1 MRVGLQAWG
10 SEGDIQ
16 PFTALAA
23 GLVRAGL
30 EVTLV
35 VTDNVGRNYTGLGQ
49 RFGYRVVAA
58 PNPQNPTPDEV
69 EKVWRRIIEVGNPIR
84 QAELILKYG
93 VDPATEVMYTAA
105 QQLCAS
111 SDVVIG
117 HFFLFPLRVAAEKA
131 KVPMATVNVVH
142 NCLPSRYI
150 NPPGLPDLG
159 RWFYPMGWKLVR
171 KMVNR
176 IFLPRVNALRTREGL
191 KADKDVMSQTWAAEK
206 LNLVGVSPSICKR
219 PPDWEPRHYVCGFL
233 NPPAGL
239 AAEELPE
246 GLEEFL
252 RRGAPP
258 VYFTFGSM
266 MPNSLDYIQE
276 TANIWVSAIR
286 KSGCRA
292 IVQLPW
298 DDLSAFPSDD
308 RIFKVKRAPYKRV
321 FPRCSVIVHH
331 GGAGTTKSSLLSG
344 RPSIIVAHMAD
355 QSFWGAELER
365 LGVAGTTLKRK
376 GLSGGCL
383 AKAIGQVLA
392 HPELATRASLIG
404 QEMSK
409 ENGVE
414 VAVRLIEE
422 KLGCRR
428 N

>member
-23 GLVRAGL
+23 GLVRGGH

-35 VTDNVGRNYTGLGQ
+35 VTDNVGRDYTGLGQ

-69 EKVWRRIIEVGNPIR
+69 EKVWRRIIEVGNPI
-84 QAELILKYG
+84 QQSELIMKYG
-93 VDPATEVMYTAA
+93 FDPVTEVMYSAA
-105 QQLCAS
+105 RQLCAS

-117 HFFLFPLRVAAEKA
+117 HFFVFPLRVAAEKA

-159 RWFYPMGWKLVR
+159 RWFYPLGWRLVR

-191 KADKDVMSQTWAAEK
+191 KADDDLMSQTWAAEK
-206 LNLVGVSPSICKR
+206 LNLVGVSPSICDR
-219 PPDWEPRHYVCGFL
+219 PPDWEPRHHVCGFL

-239 AAEELPE
+239 ATEELPE
-246 GLEEFL
+246 GLGDFL
-252 RRGAPP
+252 QGGTPP

-276 TANIWVSAIR
+276 TANIWLTAVR
-286 KSGCRA
+286 KLGCRA
-292 IVQLPW
+292 VIQLPW
-298 DDLSAFPSDD
+298 DDLSVFPSDE
-308 RIFKVKRAPYKRV
+308 RIFKVKRAPYKSV

-331 GGAGTTKSSLLSG
+331 GGAGTTQSSLLSG

-355 QSFWGAELER
+355 QYFWGAELER
-365 LGVAGTTLKRK
+365 LGVAGKTLKRK
-376 GLSGGCL
+376 GLSVGRL
-383 AKAIGQVLA
+383 AKAIGRVLA
-392 HPELATRASLIG
+392 HPEMATHASVIG
-404 QEMSK
+404 QKMSK

-422 KLGCRR
+422 KLR
-428 N
+428 